1 MRSAGGVFGII
12 GAAAAAALLV
22 LAGLA
27 IYGGLAGNTAV
38 SHGMSDMISSM
49 GGMMDGGMHGRMMG
63 ASTAPETTGS
73 AAGTGI
79 VRMAD
84 FRFDPTVLTVSRG
97 TVVTWTNY
105 DDAPHTA
112 TADSKAW
119 DTGILKKGDTASI
132 TFDIAG
138 EYAYYCAVHPAM
150 KARIV
155 VQ

>member
-1 MRSAGGVFGII
+1 MIRSAGGVFGII
-12 GAAAAAALLV
+12 GAAAAASLLV

-49 GGMMDGGMHGRMMG
+49 GGMMDGGMHGGMMG
-63 ASTAPETTGS
+63 TSTGPETTGS
-73 AAGTGI
+73 ATGTGV

-84 FRFDPTVLTVSRG
+84 FSFDPTVLTVSRG

-119 DTGILKKGDTASI
+119 DTGILNKGDSASI
-132 TFDIAG
+132 TFANAG
-138 EYAYYCAVHPAM
+138 EYSYNCTVHPA
-150 KARIV
+150 
-155 VQ
+155 